1 RRQRPARDSRQPSQ
15 VKIRYL
21 SQPRQVDPG
30 IGPGGIGAS
39 VAEMVADLLQA
50 QPLSKEVRRAS
61 VAKTMGAV
69 RCSLDAQCV
78 QSAADHVMKAAWRK
92 ASKRGL
98 ERHKQISRGATPG
111 PGPLE
116 IV

>member
-1 RRQRPARDSRQPSQ
+1 Q

-69 RCSLDAQCV
+69 RGSLDAQCV
-78 QSAADHVMKAAWRK
+78 QSAPDHVLKAAPPN

-98 ERHKQISRGATPG
+98 QRLKQFSRGPMPWPG
-111 PGPLE
+111 RLE